1 VTNNYI
7 LRRLRYTFNY
17 SDSKMIAFWA
27 AADCVVTREQVSQWL
42 KKEEDPDYLNC
53 SDKMLATFL
62 NGLINGL
69 RGKKDGPQMEPESRI
84 NNNIILRKLKIAL
97 NLRNDDVC
105 ELMDLGGLAVGKS
118 ELSAFFRK
126 VGHKHY
132 RVLQDQMLR
141 KFIHGLQDKH
151 RGKIDT
157 EDESSPVVENETSI
171 NKAEPVKKTAAVKK
185 EAAVRTERPAKK
197 LSKEPQQPSV
207 SPEEESSEGVNSDIW
222 NKTKKS

>member
-1 VTNNYI
+1 MTNNYI

-42 KKEEDPDYLNC
+42 KKEEDPDYVNC

-69 RGKKDGPQMEPESRI
+69 RGKKEGPQMKPESRI

-105 ELMDLGGLAVGKS
+105 ELMDLGGLVVGKS

-126 VGHKHY
+126 VDHKHY

-151 RGKIDT
+151 RGKIDP
-157 EDESSPVVENETSI
+157 EDDDS
-171 NKAEPVKKTAAVKK
+171 AAVKK
-185 EAAVRTERPAKK
+185 EADVRKEVPVRKERPAIK
-197 LSKEPQQPSV
+197 LSKEPQQAIET
-207 SPEEESSEGVNSDIW
+207 PEEESSEGVNSDIW
-222 NKTKKS
+222 NKTKKT